1 MERKWS
7 SRISRLTTLNFPLS
21 RVCDFSG
28 FSEANRENLRPVWE
42 EEGWVFVGKGFEVW
56 AFRWPAIEA

>member
-1 MERKWS
+1 MQPE
-7 SRISRLTTLNFPLS
+7 IF
-21 RVCDFSG
+21 DFSG

-42 EEGWVFVGKGFEVW
+42 EEGWVFVEKDFEVW